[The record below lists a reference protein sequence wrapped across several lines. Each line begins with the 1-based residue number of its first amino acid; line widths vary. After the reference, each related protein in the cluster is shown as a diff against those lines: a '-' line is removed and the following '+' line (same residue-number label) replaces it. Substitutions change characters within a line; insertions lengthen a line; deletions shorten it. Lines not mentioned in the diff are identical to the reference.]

1 MDDIDILAAIVAGL
15 LGYFPG
21 ALWYSPAMFLKP
33 WAAEMGIDLA
43 GARSEKHSMT
53 KTLIG
58 IIPSVAAAIVFA
70 LILGPDPELGRA
82 LCTALAVGGGLIA
95 TSLAIQYLHEG
106 RSLKF
111 FAINAGFHLVQFLI
125 FALVLGLWP

>member
-1 MDDIDILAAIVAGL
+1 MYDIDLLAAVVAGIV
-15 LGYFPG
+15 GYFPG
-21 ALWYSPAMFLKP
+21 ALWYSPALFLKP
-33 WAAEMGIDLA
+33 WAAEMGVDLA
-43 GARSEKHSMT
+43 GPRSEKHSMA

-70 LILGPDPELGRA
+70 MILGPMPRLDAA
-82 LCTALAVGGGLIA
+82 LCYAVAIAGGLIA
-95 TSLAIQYLHEG
+95 TSFAIQYLHEG

-125 FALVLGLWP
+125 FALVLGLWH